1 MCGAGPS
8 ALTRARAHLQAT
20 GKKGGSGGCSMSGG
34 CDNHPNKLRAP
45 VQSAV
50 PQQPGTIA
58 VGVPV
63 APMAGGDA
71 VAKAGR

>member
-20 GKKGGSGGCSMSGG
+20 GKKGGSGGCCSMSGG
-34 CDNHPNKLRAP
+34 RDNHPNKLRAP

-50 PQQPGTIA
+50 PQQPGTIP

-63 APMAGGDA
+63 AGGDA

>member
-1 MCGAGPS
+1 
-8 ALTRARAHLQAT
+8 
-20 GKKGGSGGCSMSGG
+20 MSGG
-34 CDNHPNKLRAP
+34 RDNHPNKLRAP

-63 APMAGGDA
+63 APMAGGGDA

>member
-1 MCGAGPS
+1 
-8 ALTRARAHLQAT
+8 
-20 GKKGGSGGCSMSGG
+20 MSGG
-34 CDNHPNKLRAP
+34 RDNHPNKLRAP

-50 PQQPGTIA
+50 PQQPGTIP

-63 APMAGGDA
+63 AGGDA